1 MIVADQVRPCPVC
14 GLSLPR
20 LLWSPAHSPGRVS
33 RCVNCGMVYVAAVTN
48 PRSIIED
55 GGVFHDQPAEL
66 LAGKDLGMLD
76 GCWEWGD
83 LAMKQKETRAIKINV
98 RQALAKLPRKT
109 GRLLDFGCGGG
120 FFLAEV
126 KALGWEI
133 FGLEPLPGHA
143 VHARAL
149 TGGTIVTD
157 TLRDDTFEPA
167 FFDCVTA
174 FQVFEHLPEPATD
187 LARLF
192 RMTKPGGTILIE
204 VPNIDTWGVRLLR
217 GRHRH
222 FVPDHLNFFSAA
234 TLSRLLRQAGFEVA
248 ETYRPSRTMSLEY
261 LVEHWGRRV
270 LSESLSRQATL
281 AISKL
286 PAQQWLLRLNLGDI
300 LAVVARKPK

>member
-1 MIVADQVRPCPVC
+1 MIYIATI
-14 GLSLPR
+14 
-20 LLWSPAHSPGRVS
+20 A
-33 RCVNCGMVYVAAVTN
+33 N

-55 GGVFHDQPAEL
+55 GRVFHDQPAEL
-66 LAGKDLGMLD
+66 LSSNDLGLLD
-76 GCWEWGD
+76 GSWEWSD
-83 LAMKQKETRAIKINV
+83 LVMRQKEAVAIKVNV
-98 RQALAKLPRKT
+98 RQALAKLPPSM

-120 FFLAEV
+120 FLLAEV

-157 TLRDDTFEPA
+157 TLRDDTFPPS

-174 FQVFEHLPEPATD
+174 FQVFEHLPAPATD

-234 TLSRLLRQAGFEVA
+234 TLSRLLRQAGYDVV

-261 LVEHWGRRV
+261 LVEHWGGRI
-270 LSESLSRQATL
+270 LPESLSRQATRTIAKL
-281 AISKL
+281 A
-286 PAQQWLLRLNLGDI
+286 ARHWLLKLNIGDI
-300 LAVVARKPK
+300 LAVVARKPA

>member
-1 MIVADQVRPCPVC
+1 MTTRDCPVC
-14 GLSLPR
+14 KSGQHE
-20 LLWSPAHSPGRVS
+20 LLYTPAQAPGPVS
-33 RCVNCGMVYVAAVTN
+33 RCENCGMVYISEIVNST
-48 PRSIIED
+48 SIIHD
-55 GGVFHDQPAEL
+55 GARMAESNL
-66 LAGKDLGMLD
+66 QLRFSSDLRDLN

-83 LAMKQKETRAIKINV
+83 LVMKLKEGDALERNAAN
-98 RQALAKLPRKT
+98 ALAHFARAP
-109 GRLLDFGCGGG
+109 GYLLDFGCGGG
-120 FFLAEV
+120 FFLAEA
-126 KALGWEI
+126 KRCGWEV

-157 TLRDDTFEPA
+157 TLRDDTFLPA

-192 RMTKPGGTILIE
+192 RMIKPGGSILIE

-234 TLSRLLRQAGFEVA
+234 TMSRLLREAGFEVT
-248 ETYRPSRTMSLEY
+248 ETYQPSRTMSLEY
-261 LVEHWGRRV
+261 LVEHWGGRV
-270 LSESLSRQATL
+270 LPESLSRHATL
-281 AISKL
+281 ALGKL
-286 PAQQWLLRLNLGDI
+286 PARHWLLKLNIGDI
-300 LAVVARKPK
+300 LAVVARKPA